1 MLSAM
6 SEDDERRRL
15 DTFKLRGAG
24 WCIEAV
30 DDENISRQGCIV
42 LLLDFGVLPVM

>member
-1 MLSAM
+1 VLSAM

-30 DDENISRQGCIV
+30 EDENISRPDCIV
-42 LLLDFGVLPVM
+42 SLVDFGV